1 MSRTLRVNAWVVLR
15 PSSETPPEGA
25 SELRAR
31 RGFRPTR
38 PQQAAGI
45 RIEPVP
51 SLPDA
56 APMSPAATAAAE
68 PPLEPP
74 GDSSGLQ
81 GFRVR
86 PKSAGSVAQW
96 LPNSAVL
103 VRPQMMSPAAR

>member
-1 MSRTLRVNAWVVLR
+1 
-15 PSSETPPEGA
+15 
-25 SELRAR
+25 
-31 RGFRPTR
+31 
-38 PQQAAGI
+38 
-45 RIEPVP
+45 
-51 SLPDA
+51 
-56 APMSPAATAAAE
+56 MSPAATAAAE

-74 GDSSGLQ
+74 GDSSDLH